1 MSTSPEYA
9 TYVIDQL
16 QDSGEITH
24 RKMFGG
30 VGVYIDSI
38 FCAII
43 SSTNTFYLRVGPTNI
58 SDFENEGMSKFPGG
72 KGAGMPYYEVPE
84 HVLEDSSTLKDWAH
98 AAKNAALLSRK
109 K

>member
-1 MSTSPEYA
+1 MPTSPEYA
-9 TYVIDQL
+9 AYILDQL
-16 QDSGEITH
+16 SGAGVITN

-30 VGVYIDSI
+30 VGVYIDGI

-43 SSTNTFYLRVGPTNI
+43 SSSNTFYLRVGPNNI
-58 SDFENEGMSKFPGG
+58 EDYKQAGMQKFPGG

-84 HVLEDSSTLKDWAH
+84 DVVEDSSTLDEWAH
-98 AAKNAALLSRK
+98 RAKEEALAAKK